1 MKNNE
6 LIKLKGVT
14 KTFGDSKALD
24 DVSFSITKNS
34 IFGLLGPN
42 GSGKSTLMRIL
53 SGLILKW
60 SGEIFFENQTI
71 KLNHKYFLQKCGFL
85 IEDPTF
91 YEYLSARQNLSLL
104 SRLSNCDDIS
114 IENVLADV
122 DLLDDADRKVGNFSY
137 GMKQR
142 LGIAQAILHNPDIL
156 FLDEPNNGLDPLGIR
171 EMNKTILKLN
181 KIGKTVCVS
190 THILNDVEELCS
202 DIVILKEGKLIHNSS
217 MEYLI
222 DQSKEI
228 IVRSKEVDN
237 IAKYLRKSNLCKIK
251 SLEKE
256 KIIIET
262 SLNLN
267 EVNQLIPK
275 HLIVR
280 SIAKEP
286 NLADLFK

>member
-1 MKNNE
+1 MKNND
-6 LIKLKGVT
+6 LITLNNVIKNFEK
-14 KTFGDSKALD
+14 SKALD
-24 DVSFSITKNS
+24 DVSFSIPKNS

-53 SGLILKW
+53 SGLIIEW
-60 SGEIFFENQTI
+60 GGEIFFENQNI
-71 KLNHKYFLQKCGFL
+71 KLNQKKILQKCGFL
-85 IEDPTF
+85 IENPTF

-104 SRLSNCDDIS
+104 AKLSNSSDQS
-114 IENVLADV
+114 INNVLHDV
-122 DLLDDADRKVGNFSY
+122 DLVEDADRKVGDFSY

-171 EMNKTILKLN
+171 EMNKTILKLH
-181 KIGKTVCVS
+181 KKGKTICVS

-202 DIVILKEGKLIHNSS
+202 DVVILKEGKLIHSSS

-222 DQSKEI
+222 DQSREI
-228 IVRSKEVDN
+228 VIRSKD
-237 IAKYLRKSNLCKIK
+237 IKSITKFSTKSNAFKIV
-251 SLEKE
+251 STAKE
-256 KIIIET
+256 KIIIKT
-262 SLNLN
+262 DLDIRSII
-267 EVNQLIPK
+267 QLLPK
-275 HLIVR
+275 NSEVR

>member
-1 MKNNE
+1 MKNND
-6 LIKLKGVT
+6 LITLNNVT
-14 KTFGDSKALD
+14 KNFEKSKALD
-24 DVSFSITKNS
+24 DVSFSIPKNS

-53 SGLILKW
+53 SGLIIEW
-60 SGEIFFENQTI
+60 DGEIFFENQNI
-71 KLNHKYFLQKCGFL
+71 KLNQKKLLQKCGFL
-85 IEDPTF
+85 IENPTF

-104 SRLSNCDDIS
+104 AKLSNSSDQS
-114 IENVLADV
+114 INNVLHDV
-122 DLLDDADRKVGNFSY
+122 DLVEDADRKVGDFSY

-171 EMNKTILKLN
+171 EMNKTILKLH
-181 KIGKTVCVS
+181 KKGKTICVS

-202 DIVILKEGKLIHNSS
+202 DVVILKEGKLIHSSS

-222 DQSKEI
+222 DQSQEI
-228 IVRSKEVDN
+228 VIRSKN
-237 IAKYLRKSNLCKIK
+237 IEAITKFSTKSNAFKIV
-251 SLEKE
+251 STAKE
-256 KIIIET
+256 KIIIKT
-262 SLNLN
+262 DLDIHSLIRL
-267 EVNQLIPK
+267 LPK
-275 HLIVR
+275 NSVVR

>member
-6 LIKLKGVT
+6 LIKLNGIL
-14 KTFGDSKALD
+14 KTFGNSKALD
-24 DVSFSITKNS
+24 NVSFSIPKNS

-53 SGLILKW
+53 SGLIIKW
-60 SGEIFFENQTI
+60 SGEIFFENQNI
-71 KLNHKYFLQKCGFL
+71 KLNQKYFLQKCGFL

-104 SRLSNCDDIS
+104 ARLSNCDDLS
-114 IENVLADV
+114 IENVLTDV
-122 DLLDDADRKVGNFSY
+122 DLLEDADRKVGDFSY

-142 LGIAQAILHNPDIL
+142 LGIAQAILHDPDIL
-156 FLDEPNNGLDPLGIR
+156 FLDEPNNGLDPLGIK

-181 KIGKTVCVS
+181 EIGKTVCVS

-202 DIVILKEGKLIHNSS
+202 DVVILKEGKLIHNSS

-228 IVRSKEVDN
+228 VIRSKKVDN
-237 IAKYLRKSNLCKIK
+237 ITKYLRKSNLCKIK

-262 SLNLN
+262 NLNLN
-267 EVNQLIPK
+267 EVSQLIPK
-275 HLIVR
+275 NLIVR

>member
-1 MKNNE
+1 MKNND
-6 LIKLKGVT
+6 LITLNNVIKNFEK
-14 KTFGDSKALD
+14 SKALD
-24 DVSFSITKNS
+24 DVSFSIPKNS

-53 SGLILKW
+53 SGLIIEW
-60 SGEIFFENQTI
+60 GGEIFFENQNI
-71 KLNHKYFLQKCGFL
+71 KLNQKKILQKCGFL
-85 IEDPTF
+85 IENPTF

-104 SRLSNCDDIS
+104 AKLSNSSDQS
-114 IENVLADV
+114 INNVLHDV
-122 DLLDDADRKVGNFSY
+122 DLVEDADRKVGDFSY

-171 EMNKTILKLN
+171 EMNKTILKLH
-181 KIGKTVCVS
+181 KKGKTICVS

-202 DIVILKEGKLIHNSS
+202 DVVILKEGKLIHSSS

-222 DQSKEI
+222 DQSREI
-228 IVRSKEVDN
+228 VIRSKN
-237 IAKYLRKSNLCKIK
+237 IKSITKFSTKSNAFKIV
-251 SLEKE
+251 STAKE
-256 KIIIET
+256 KIIIKT
-262 SLNLN
+262 DLDIRSII
-267 EVNQLIPK
+267 QLLPK
-275 HLIVR
+275 NSEVR

>member
-1 MKNNE
+1 M
-6 LIKLKGVT
+6 I
-14 KTFGDSKALD
+14 
-24 DVSFSITKNS
+24 
-34 IFGLLGPN
+34 
-42 GSGKSTLMRIL
+42 
-53 SGLILKW
+53 
-60 SGEIFFENQTI
+60 EN
-71 KLNHKYFLQKCGFL
+71 
-85 IEDPTF
+85 PTF

-104 SRLSNCDDIS
+104 AKLSNSSDQS
-114 IENVLADV
+114 INNVLQDV
-122 DLLDDADRKVGNFSY
+122 DLVEDADRKVGDFSY

-156 FLDEPNNGLDPLGIR
+156 FLDEPSNGLDPLGIK

-181 KIGKTVCVS
+181 EIGKTVCVS

-202 DIVILKEGKLIHNSS
+202 DVVILKEGKLIHNSS

-228 IVRSKEVDN
+228 VIRSKKVDN
-237 IAKYLRKSNLCKIK
+237 ITKYLKKSSFCKIK

-262 SLNLN
+262 NLNLN
-267 EVNQLIPK
+267 EVSQLIPK
-275 HLIVR
+275 SLIVR

>member
-1 MKNNE
+1 MKNND
-6 LIKLKGVT
+6 LITLNNVIKNFEK
-14 KTFGDSKALD
+14 SKALD
-24 DVSFSITKNS
+24 DVSFSIPKNS

-53 SGLILKW
+53 SGLIIEW
-60 SGEIFFENQTI
+60 GGEIFFENQNI
-71 KLNHKYFLQKCGFL
+71 KLNQKKILQKCGFL
-85 IEDPTF
+85 IENPTF

-104 SRLSNCDDIS
+104 AKLSNSSDQS
-114 IENVLADV
+114 INNVLHDV
-122 DLLDDADRKVGNFSY
+122 DLVEDADRKVGDFSY

-171 EMNKTILKLN
+171 EMNKTILKLH
-181 KIGKTVCVS
+181 KKGKTICVS

-202 DIVILKEGKLIHNSS
+202 DVVILKEGKLIHSSS

-222 DQSKEI
+222 DQSQEI
-228 IVRSKEVDN
+228 VIRSKN
-237 IAKYLRKSNLCKIK
+237 IKPITKFSTKSNAFKIV
-251 SLEKE
+251 STAKE
-256 KIIIET
+256 KIIIKT
-262 SLNLN
+262 DLDIRSII
-267 EVNQLIPK
+267 QLLPK
-275 HLIVR
+275 NSEVR

>member
-6 LIKLKGVT
+6 LIKLNGVI

-24 DVSFSITKNS
+24 DVSFTIPKNS

-53 SGLILKW
+53 SGLVIKW
-60 SGEIFFENQTI
+60 SGEIFFENRNI
-71 KLNHKYFLQKCGFL
+71 KLHQKYFLQKCGFL

-104 SRLSNCDDIS
+104 AKLSNCDNLP
-114 IENVLADV
+114 IENVLTDV
-122 DLLDDADRKVGNFSY
+122 DLLEDADRKVGDFSY

-156 FLDEPNNGLDPLGIR
+156 FLDEPNNGLDPLGIK

-181 KIGKTVCVS
+181 EIGKTVCVS

-202 DIVILKEGKLIHNSS
+202 DVVILKEGKLIHNSS

>member
-1 MKNNE
+1 MKNND
-6 LIKLKGVT
+6 LI
-14 KTFGDSKALD
+14 TFRNVIKNFEKSKALD
-24 DVSFSITKNS
+24 DVSFSIPKNS

-53 SGLILKW
+53 SGLIIEW
-60 SGEIFFENQTI
+60 GGEIFFENQNI
-71 KLNHKYFLQKCGFL
+71 KLNQKKILQKCGFL
-85 IEDPTF
+85 IENPTF

-104 SRLSNCDDIS
+104 AKLSNSSDQS
-114 IENVLADV
+114 INNVLHDV
-122 DLLDDADRKVGNFSY
+122 DLVEDADRKVGDFSY

-171 EMNKTILKLN
+171 EMNKTILKLH
-181 KIGKTVCVS
+181 KKGKTICVS

-202 DIVILKEGKLIHNSS
+202 DVVILKEGKLIHSSS

-222 DQSKEI
+222 DQSREI
-228 IVRSKEVDN
+228 VIRSKN
-237 IAKYLRKSNLCKIK
+237 IKSITKFSTKSNAFKIV
-251 SLEKE
+251 STAKE
-256 KIIIET
+256 KIIIKT
-262 SLNLN
+262 DLDIRSII
-267 EVNQLIPK
+267 QLLPK
-275 HLIVR
+275 NSEVR

>member
-6 LIKLKGVT
+6 LIKLNGVI

-24 DVSFSITKNS
+24 DVSFTIPKNS

-53 SGLILKW
+53 SGLVIKW
-60 SGEIFFENQTI
+60 SGEIFFENRNI
-71 KLNHKYFLQKCGFL
+71 KLHQKYFLQKCGFL

-104 SRLSNCDDIS
+104 ARLSNCDDLS
-114 IENVLADV
+114 IENVLTDV
-122 DLLDDADRKVGNFSY
+122 DLLDDADRKVGDFSY

-156 FLDEPNNGLDPLGIR
+156 FLDEPNNGLDPLGIK

-181 KIGKTVCVS
+181 EIGKTVCVS

-202 DIVILKEGKLIHNSS
+202 DVVILKEGKLIHNSS

-228 IVRSKEVDN
+228 VIRSKEVDN
-237 IAKYLRKSNLCKIK
+237 ITKYLKKSNFCKIK

-262 SLNLN
+262 NLNLN
-267 EVNQLIPK
+267 EVSQLIPK
-275 HLIVR
+275 NLIVR

>member
-6 LIKLKGVT
+6 LIKLNGVI

-24 DVSFSITKNS
+24 GVSFTIPKNS

-53 SGLILKW
+53 SGLIIKW
-60 SGEIFFENQTI
+60 SGEIFFENQNI
-71 KLNHKYFLQKCGFL
+71 KLNQKYFLQKCGFL

-104 SRLSNCDDIS
+104 AKLSNCDNLS
-114 IENVLADV
+114 IESVLTDV
-122 DLLDDADRKVGNFSY
+122 DLLEDADRKVGDFSY

-156 FLDEPNNGLDPLGIR
+156 FLDEPNNGLDPLGIK

-181 KIGKTVCVS
+181 EIGKTVCVS
-190 THILNDVEELCS
+190 THILDDVEELCS
-202 DIVILKEGKLIHNSS
+202 DVVILKEGKLIHNSS

-228 IVRSKEVDN
+228 VIRS
-237 IAKYLRKSNLCKIK
+237 
-251 SLEKE
+251 
-256 KIIIET
+256 
-262 SLNLN
+262 
-267 EVNQLIPK
+267 
-275 HLIVR
+275 
-280 SIAKEP
+280 
-286 NLADLFK
+286 